1 MHTITRSITRKNT
14 LDHTLDHATNTL
26 DHALD
31 HSTKYARSRTRSR
44 DKYARSSTRSLDNA
58 LAHAPDRTY
67 SMATQIACGRTFA
80 VAHGPG
86 DPPRHPTPARRKAYI
101 NRLNMAGKFNS
112 SVLRRFHNSEISLI
126 TKCAAGP
133 AVLNSKVLLSTRARC
148 TKTKGATCLPG
159 PGVPKLEGLLVYPG
173 PVVRG
178 DTAPILCLIVTQAA
192 PLLGEWATSLG
203 RSIASSAVS
212 WTRAAGTRPPCSSNG
227 SKNGRTLAN

>member
-1 MHTITRSITRKNT
+1 MLDGTRVDHAHDYTLDHAKNT

-86 DPPRHPTPARRKAYI
+86 DPPRPPPPRV
-101 NRLNMAGKFNS
+101 GKF
-112 SVLRRFHNSEISLI
+112 
-126 TKCAAGP
+126 K
-133 AVLNSKVLLSTRARC
+133 ST
-148 TKTKGATCLPG
+148 
-159 PGVPKLEGLLVYPG
+159 V
-173 PVVRG
+173 
-178 DTAPILCLIVTQAA
+178 
-192 PLLGEWATSLG
+192 
-203 RSIASSAVS
+203 
-212 WTRAAGTRPPCSSNG
+212 
-227 SKNGRTLAN
+227 